1 MYESNSTPNYGRASP
16 SDVIEGLLQKGKDD
30 SDTMVE
36 VSISIWFTTEFAAME
51 EDVQGYINTCFE
63 EANAALANSLVP
75 MRLKHHGT
83 RLYEKEEIY
92 DGEDMLYAF
101 ADSGSKD
108 VILNSAD
115 ASYLLTS
122 KSNVCGI
129 AYFDTVAVPF
139 AMATHSCAR
148 YGGDYIP
155 LYYLYPHVIQFQG
168 WLHISSRVG
177 SYFCCQPQ

>member
-1 MYESNSTPNYGRASP
+1 MYESNEEPDYGRASP
-16 SDVIEGLLQKGKDD
+16 SNVIEGLLQKGKDD
-30 SDTMVE
+30 SDTVVE
-36 VSISIWFTTEFAAME
+36 VSISIWFTTEFAAIE

-83 RLYEKEEIY
+83 RLYEGEEIY
-92 DGEDMLYAF
+92 DGADMLHAF
-101 ADSGSKD
+101 TDSGSKD

-129 AYFDTVAVPF
+129 AYFNTVAVPF

-155 LYYLYPHVIQFQG
+155 LYYILM
-168 WLHISSRVG
+168 
-177 SYFCCQPQ
+177 

>member
-63 EANAALANSLVP
+63 EANAALVNSKVP

-92 DGEDMLYAF
+92 DFYANPHMLDAF
-101 ADSGSKD
+101 TDSGSRD
-108 VILNSAD
+108 DILNSAD
-115 ASYLLTS
+115 TSLLLTS
-122 KSNVCGI
+122 SSNVCGV
-129 AYFDTVAVPF
+129 AWFNTVSIPF
-139 AMATHSCAR
+139 AMATHSSAR
-148 YGGDYIP
+148 YEQRII
-155 LYYLYPHVIQFQG
+155 H
-168 WLHISSRVG
+168 
-177 SYFCCQPQ
+177 